1 MPISL
6 TTRLDA
12 EEEFRKKMLKTVQD
26 YIQNARF
33 TLDYYTSD
41 YDVAHDILMC
51 YNSLTRQD
59 YVKLAKGHVRRF
71 ILPITATHIHTM
83 TSFLTHVLFGDTCP
97 HKVDPGTPQDEAPA
111 RVMNGLLEWNCE
123 QQPAGTFQLGWFWV
137 ENALTY
143 NRGIMYDCYQSIYK
157 WQWEDTPMTGEDGQP
172 IFETDAAGNPVMGED
187 GVTPK
192 PKTELRKVKKR
203 VGGFCRME
211 IVSPYDFYIDQ
222 NMPIYRM
229 QEGRFAGH
237 RINLPWIDLDRRS
250 KLPEDDPSY
259 LSPRAIK
266 ELKVK
271 PAKSLGY
278 PTPGTITGGTGMEL
292 VSRTAYERT
301 RINTPL
307 DSRYDA
313 KDPGVVSVVEVWIR
327 LVPKDYDIDDRE
339 EPILFQLLMGNEKE
353 IMAMNESVYEHDLFP
368 YAVGEA
374 RPSPFYQYSPSW
386 VMLLK
391 NIQDYVDY
399 LKNRHQ
405 EAVTRTIGNVFMAR
419 AHLIDIQD
427 FEDPDKEGKF
437 INILPEAGSMQIN
450 DIIRQVP
457 VVDTTAGFIDEMKQ
471 FINFAESTSGA
482 SQGLQGSLSNSD
494 QTATAFQNTLGNAQ
508 GRLGSIARLLSV
520 QALLPQTKRIVSN
533 FQQFYDGNLI
543 RRIEGS
549 DLENIDGNQMQTIE
563 INPDTIQGTFTFRPH
578 DGTLPGADARKV
590 AALTRAIETMP
601 VFPEVFAPGP
611 TGLNPKRIFIDLFRV
626 SGMKPEQYRWQQGE
640 IAEAQ
645 QRMQE
650 QAQQAAAAQKQPQP
664 IRPSLSIQAKWET
677 LNDVE
682 RQQIMGEVGV
692 VENVAAQPPPGAN
705 PPAGVAPHIPP
716 ALTAVAPPRLGAGAR
731 RPGPA
736 NQGGPRSGPMI
747 PPLAG
752 AHERQPRPTPAMS

>member
-6 TTRLDA
+6 TPRLDD
-12 EEEFRKKMLKTVQD
+12 EEFRKKVLKVVQD
-26 YIQNARF
+26 YIQNSRF

-41 YDVAHDILMC
+41 FDVAHDILMC
-51 YNSLTRQD
+51 YSTLTRQD
-59 YVKLAKGHVRRF
+59 YVKLAKGHVRRY

-97 HKVDPGTPQDEAPA
+97 HKVDPGTPEDEAPS

-157 WQWEDTPMTGEDGQP
+157 WQWEETPVLDA
-172 IFETDAAGNPVMGED
+172 ETQQPVMGDD
-187 GVTPK
+187 GVT

-222 NMPIYRM
+222 NLPLYRM

-237 RINLPWIDLDRRS
+237 RINLPWIDLKRRS
-250 KLPEDDPSY
+250 ELPEDDPSY

-313 KDPGVVSVVEVWIR
+313 KDAGVVSVVELWVR

-339 EPILFQLLMGNEKE
+339 DPVLFQILMGNEKE
-353 IMAMNESVYEHDLFP
+353 IIAFNESVYEHDLFP

-405 EAVTRTIGNVFMAR
+405 EAVTRTVGNVFLAR

-437 INILPEAGSMQIN
+437 INILPEAGSMPVN

-457 VVDTTAGFIDEMKQ
+457 VVDTTAGFIEEMKQ

-482 SQGLQGSLSNSD
+482 SQGLQGNLANND
-494 QTATAFQNTLGNAQ
+494 QTATAFQGAMGNAQ

-520 QALLPQTKRIVSN
+520 QALVPQTKRLVSN

-549 DLENIDGNQMQTIE
+549 NLETIDGSNLETVQIT
-563 INPDTIQGTFTFRPH
+563 PDTIQGTFEFRPH

-601 VFPEVFAPGP
+601 VFPDVFAPGK
-611 TGLNPKRIFIDLFRV
+611 TGLNPKRIFIDLFRA
-626 SGMKPEQYRWQQGE
+626 SGMKPEQYRWQDSE

-645 QRMQE
+645 QRAQQ
-650 QAQQAAAAQKQPQP
+650 QAQEAATAQSQPQP
-664 IRPSLSIQAKWET
+664 IKPSLAVQAKWE
-677 LNDVE
+677 LLSDAE
-682 RQQIMGEVGV
+682 RSQIMAHVGV
-692 VENVAAQPPPGAN
+692 IDPPGASPPPGAQPPPG
-705 PPAGVAPHIPP
+705 VAPHVPP
-716 ALTAVAPPRLGAGAR
+716 ALTAVAPPRLGAR
-731 RPGPA
+731 RPGPS
-736 NQGGPRSGPMI
+736 NQGGPRSNPMI

-752 AHERQPRPTPAMS
+752 AHATQPRPAPALA

>member
-1 MPISL
+1 
-6 TTRLDA
+6 
-12 EEEFRKKMLKTVQD
+12 MLKVVQD

-41 YDVAHDILMC
+41 YDTAHDILMC
-51 YNSLTRQD
+51 YSTLTRQD

-83 TSFLTHVLFGDTCP
+83 TSFLTHALFGDTCP
-97 HKVDPGTPQDEAPA
+97 HKVDPGTPADEAPA
-111 RVMNGLLEWNCE
+111 RVMNELLGWNCE

-157 WQWEDTPMTGEDGQP
+157 WQWEDTAV
-172 IFETDAAGNPVMGED
+172 TDEAGLPVFDAD
-187 GVTPK
+187 GVT

-203 VGGFCRME
+203 VGGYCRME
-211 IVSPYDFYIDQ
+211 IVSPYDFYLDQ
-222 NMPIYRM
+222 NMPLYRM

-237 RINLPWIDLDRRS
+237 RINLPWIDLKRRS
-250 KLPEDDPSY
+250 DLPEDDPAY

-313 KDPGVVSVVEVWIR
+313 KDPGVVSVVELWVR
-327 LVPKDYDIDDRE
+327 LVPKDYEIDERE
-339 EPILFQLLMGNEKE
+339 EPVLFQVLMGNEKE
-353 IMAMNESVYEHDLFP
+353 IMALNESVYEHDLFP

-405 EAVTRTIGNVFMAR
+405 EAITRTVGNVFLAR

-437 INILPEAGSMQIN
+437 INILPEAGSMPVN
-450 DIIRQVP
+450 DIIKQVP
-457 VVDTTAGFIDEMKQ
+457 IVDQTAGFIEEMRQ

-482 SQGLQGSLSNSD
+482 SQGLQGNLSNSD
-494 QTATAFQNTLGNAQ
+494 QTATAFQSTMGNAQ

-520 QALLPQTKRIVSN
+520 QALVPQTKRLVSN

-543 RRIEGS
+543 RRIEGE
-549 DLENIDGNQMQTIE
+549 DLLSINGDQLQTVE
-563 INPDTIQGTFTFRPH
+563 ITPDTIQGTFQFRPH
-578 DGTLPGADARKV
+578 DGTLPGADARRV

-601 VFPEVFAPGP
+601 VFPEVFAPGK
-611 TGLNPKRIFIDLFRV
+611 TGLNPKRIFIDLFRA
-626 SGMKPEQYRWQQGE
+626 SGMKPEEYRWQDSE
-640 IAEAQ
+640 ISEAQ
-645 QRMQE
+645 QRAQE
-650 QAQQAAAAQKQPQP
+650 QAQQQAAAAKQAQP
-664 IRPSLSIQAKWET
+664 IRPSLSVAAKWEL

-682 RQQIMGEVGV
+682 RQQLMAQVGV
-692 VENVAAQPPPGAN
+692 VEQAGAEPPPGAN
-705 PPAGVAPHIPP
+705 PPPGVAPQIPK
-716 ALTAVAPPRLGAGAR
+716 ALTALAPPPLPRLGAR

-736 NQGGPRSGPMI
+736 NQGGPRSNPMI
-747 PPLAG
+747 PPLNG
-752 AHERQPRPTPAMS
+752 AHERQPRPVPAMV